1 MPLDSGY
8 SLGIR
13 RGVLSAVDRAG
24 DWQVVELPYR
34 PSGATPARS
43 GLESLDGVVAWVDR
57 RHKWLG
63 ELAGTG
69 VPIVNCGG
77 DWDSTD
83 GVATIAVDMGSVL
96 DMAIRHI
103 TDLGIS
109 RLWFFGHRV
118 SQSDPRLAMMEAIRR
133 RATPFGIGTG
143 YLETGGRSPD
153 EDLARLLAPD
163 GERDLVAAFDGLPT
177 GLALF
182 CENDHFGRLACNMAL
197 RTGRAVP
204 ADLAVLGAGNG
215 LIGRYGDPTIS
226 TVAFPGEEIGRRGFE
241 LVARAATGEP
251 MPHSKVSVPA
261 DELIVRESTGGRARD
276 VALERVHRRI
286 EAEALGGLTFGEL
299 PHLAGISAKVLRER
313 YREAYG
319 EVMTRFHATKKAL
332 GVE

>member
-1 MPLDSGY
+1 
-8 SLGIR
+8 
-13 RGVLSAVDRAG
+13 
-24 DWQVVELPYR
+24 
-34 PSGATPARS
+34 
-43 GLESLDGVVAWVDR
+43 
-57 RHKWLG
+57 
-63 ELAGTG
+63 
-69 VPIVNCGG
+69 
-77 DWDSTD
+77 
-83 GVATIAVDMGSVL
+83 
-96 DMAIRHI
+96 
-103 TDLGIS
+103 
-109 RLWFFGHRV
+109 
-118 SQSDPRLAMMEAIRR
+118 
-133 RATPFGIGTG
+133 
-143 YLETGGRSPD
+143 
-153 EDLARLLAPD
+153 
-163 GERDLVAAFDGLPT
+163 
-177 GLALF
+177 
-182 CENDHFGRLACNMAL
+182 MAL

-319 EVMTRFHATKKAL
+319 EGPSEHIRRLRVGEAKRL
-332 GVE
+332 LVETELPIASIAAACGFSSQAGFYNYFQRHTGWAPKEYRAQGGEPNRS